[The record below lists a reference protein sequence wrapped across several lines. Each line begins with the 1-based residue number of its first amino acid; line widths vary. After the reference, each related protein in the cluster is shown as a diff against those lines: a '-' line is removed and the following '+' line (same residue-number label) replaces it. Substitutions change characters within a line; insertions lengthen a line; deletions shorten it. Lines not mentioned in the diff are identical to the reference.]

1 MNQARLTEIAEGV
14 LSSSKD
20 ATVNTS
26 YLDNEITKGN
36 IFSAIFSETFA
47 TPDTTYYTLK
57 CAAGTYLLP
66 LSAQCSAGTLTVTLY
81 EDSDYTGG
89 SEISLLNRN
98 RTSANTATSVLKEA
112 SPGTEK
118 GDPIAV
124 VVVGVQGRGTFLGG
138 GGGSLAP
145 YIITGDTY
153 LIEVTAS
160 EACEA
165 NLGIAVGEYS

>member
-47 TPDTTYYTLK
+47 APGTTYYTLK

-81 EDSDYTGG
+81 EDSNYTGG

-98 RTSANTATSVLKEA
+98 RTSANTATSVLKEGSTGA
-112 SPGTEK
+112 NKGT
-118 GDPIAV
+118 PIAV
-124 VVVGVQGRGTFLGG
+124 VVVGVEGRGTFLGG

-145 YIITGDTY
+145 YIITDDTY

-160 EACEA
+160 EACTA

>member
-14 LSSSKD
+14 LSFSKD

-57 CAAGTYLLP
+57 CAEGTYLLP

-81 EDSDYTGG
+81 EDSDYVGG

-98 RTSANTATSVLKEA
+98 RTSANTATSVLKEG
-112 SPGTEK
+112 SSGTNK
-118 GDPIAV
+118 GNPIAV
-124 VVVGVQGRGTFLGG
+124 IVVGLAGRGTFLGG

-145 YIITGDTY
+145 YILTADTY

-160 EACEA
+160 EACTA

>member
-36 IFSAIFSETFA
+36 IFSAIFSETFSGA
-47 TPDTTYYTLK
+47 GTTYYTLK
-57 CAAGTYLLP
+57 ATAGTYLLP
-66 LSAQCSAGTLTVTLY
+66 LSAQCSDGTLTVTLY

-98 RTSANTATSVLKEA
+98 RISANTATSVLKEG
-112 SPGTEK
+112 STGQNKGT
-118 GDPIAV
+118 PIAV
-124 VVVGVQGRGTFLGG
+124 VVVGVEGRGTFLGG

-153 LIEVTAS
+153 LIEVVAS
-160 EACEA
+160 EACTA